1 MEEIAV
7 KSNAFVKIIPI
18 YFGLGVIAVSVGAT
32 FLILKHFEIW
42 VYLIAAV
49 GGFSLLAALTVFLL
63 DRKLPARYIVR
74 EGDMLRFENG
84 FMCHLR
90 DVTNVLCKNSV
101 LYVVAG
107 ECVMSYRFV
116 SNLEAAR
123 DRLLALVEESKKD
136 CPDYDRAG

>member
-74 EGDMLRFENG
+74 EGDTLRFENG

-116 SNLEAAR
+116 SNLEATR

-136 CPDYDRAG
+136 YDYDRAG

>member
-7 KSNAFVKIIPI
+7 KSNGFVKIIPI
-18 YFGLGVIAVSVGAT
+18 YLGLGVIAVSVGAT
-32 FLILKHFEIW
+32 FLILKHFVIW
-42 VYLIAAV
+42 VYLITTV
-49 GGFSLLAALTVFLL
+49 GLFSLLAALTVFLL

-74 EGDMLRFENG
+74 EGDTLKFENG